1 MSQEVWGQLA
11 LTCLLAWSCWL
22 QGWTQLDSYPGTERL
37 RASSQGDSSQT
48 GRLPLWQLRVLKKQG
63 TNHLSPSR
71 LDWESASHHF
81 LHAPLVKAI
90 PCPPGIKSK
99 RKQKGPVDGR
109 SVEEWG
115 AFLILTYSALKH
127 TLLEMLLGA
136 SPWLYPYKKVLV
148 SLVQNCKLWNSFPLD
163 LPLSEVTWL
172 RQWIPLIQGRTFTPK
187 RHEIS
192 NLFRS
197 WVPRCRH
204 TEEKK
209 KKQQRQEWWCFEWL
223 LGRKNI
229 TRLW

>member
-1 MSQEVWGQLA
+1 MPVA
-11 LTCLLAWSCWL
+11 LKLLVAGLDSAGLLSWYREAQSLFTGWL
-22 QGWTQLDSYPGTERL
+22 QPDRQT
-37 RASSQGDSSQT
+37 SSVAAQSAQ
-48 GRLPLWQLRVLKKQG
+48 KQG

-136 SPWLYPYKKVLV
+136 SPWLYPYKRVLV

-187 RHEIS
+187 RDEIS

-197 WVPRCRH
+197 WVPRCRY